1 MALFVSLMWSGY
13 STERAMAMLFVSLVL
28 IQFFNA
34 YNFRSEEHSIL
45 RRPFANRW
53 LNVAIAWEMALLAVV
68 VYVPALQP
76 AFSTASLTPREWGM
90 VLAVAFSV
98 VPVIEIVKG
107 RLRRQ
112 TGPR

>member
-1 MALFVSLMWSGY
+1 MAL
-13 STERAMAMLFVSLVL
+13 LFVSLVL

-34 YNFRSEEHSIL
+34 YNFRSEQHSVV

-53 LNVAIAWEMALLAVV
+53 LNLAIAWEVVLLGIV

-76 AFSTASLTPREWGM
+76 AFGTVSVTLHEWVI

-98 VPVIEIVKG
+98 VPVIETAKWIV
-107 RLRRQ
+107 RRQ
-112 TGPR
+112 LRASR